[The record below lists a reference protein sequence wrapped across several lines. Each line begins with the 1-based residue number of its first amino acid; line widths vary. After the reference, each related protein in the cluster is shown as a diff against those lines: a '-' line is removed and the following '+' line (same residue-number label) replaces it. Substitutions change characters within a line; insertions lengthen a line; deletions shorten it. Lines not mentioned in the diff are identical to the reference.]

1 MPPTSSLGWI
11 DFSATDRD
19 AIKQALDQVRQ
30 KGAVDELGIGIVRD
44 AFSNHLFPG
53 FSTIQTRAKYF
64 VTVPH
69 MVADYL
75 YQPRHVRQKTPL
87 SKYLEQQEEWL
98 GRQLVGERLP
108 EALRNEYGIFG
119 ADVARKP
126 YSVYWNGLRQLGIIN
141 TDLSVRQFE
150 QQIAAGTGEIEADH
164 EDDAVRIHAPAA
176 QFGVQLPEAESWDE
190 SLNYGIH
197 LSPSEAGFLK
207 RKLQQMPE
215 QTIPFQLYQQNT
227 EVFEKAISCKNF
239 QSLHYYL
246 NEAANLPEKVANILR
261 LAREFSNV
269 IYGAHI
275 RFNLVLARV
284 HGREN
289 LYNNIQ
295 DKEWQEW
302 LHKGYK
308 PDALSEATADNWLA
322 HVAPNVDTKTRTF
335 LRKWCHLAGAN
346 AEEKE
351 LDDLIIHRIKSI
363 KGQRSLYY
371 RGLRDDFKW
380 AGMSELAFRWPNV
393 RTILSDVE
401 GKETG
406 TDA

>member
-1 MPPTSSLGWI
+1 MPPPSSLGWI

-44 AFSNHLFPG
+44 AFANHLFPG

-75 YQPRHVRQKTPL
+75 YQKRHVRQETAL
-87 SKYLEQQEEWL
+87 SKYLEHQEEWL
-98 GRQLVGERLP
+98 GKELVGERLP
-108 EALRNEYGIFG
+108 QHLSNESGIFG
-119 ADVARKP
+119 ADVVRKP

-150 QQIAAGTGEIEADH
+150 QQIAASAGEIEADH
-164 EDDAVRIHAPAA
+164 EDDAVGVDAPAA

-190 SLNYGIH
+190 SLRYGIH

-215 QTIPFQLYQQNT
+215 KTIPFQLYQQDS
-227 EVFEKAISCKNF
+227 EVFDKAISCKSF

-246 NEAANLPEKVANILR
+246 NEAAHLPEKVANILR

-275 RFNLVLARV
+275 RFNLVLTRV
-284 HGREN
+284 HGRDHLHN
-289 LYNNIQ
+289 AIHKDQ
-295 DKEWQEW
+295 WQQW
-302 LHKGYK
+302 LHEGYK
-308 PDALSEATADNWLA
+308 PDDLSEATADNWLA
-322 HVAPNVDTKTRTF
+322 HVAPNVDTETRTF
-335 LRKWCHLAGAN
+335 LRDWCRRAGAN

-371 RGLRDDFKW
+371 RGLKDAFNW
-380 AGMSELAFRWPNV
+380 AGMSELSFRWPNV
-393 RTILSDVE
+393 RTILLDVE
-401 GKETG
+401 GKDTD